1 MTRFSR
7 RLRLLFCFTKNSAY
21 CNNYKKMEEKI
32 MIKKAKKCCLLTV
45 GALGLAA
52 VIAAAVVYKKE
63 DIAFD
68 EWCKSRK

>member
-1 MTRFSR
+1 
-7 RLRLLFCFTKNSAY
+7 
-21 CNNYKKMEEKI
+21 
-32 MIKKAKKCCLLTV
+32 MIKKTKKCCLLTV

-52 VIAAAVVYKKE
+52 VVAAAAILKKE

>member
-1 MTRFSR
+1 MF
-7 RLRLLFCFTKNSAY
+7 FKKIQHIVNIQ
-21 CNNYKKMEEKI
+21 KKMEEKI
-32 MIKKAKKCCLLTV
+32 MIKKAKKCCLITV

-52 VIAAAVVYKKE
+52 VVAAAVILKKE

>member
-1 MTRFSR
+1 
-7 RLRLLFCFTKNSAY
+7 
-21 CNNYKKMEEKI
+21 

-52 VIAAAVVYKKE
+52 APAPPVIFFSADISFDEFVAASVILKKE